1 MPEVVEEANYMP
13 PTGMIMVRRD
23 YALQELDLVEGG
35 LGVTLR
41 GFDDF
46 ESNMTVESVMY
57 V

>member
-23 YALQELDLVEGG
+23 YALQELDLVKGG